1 MESWFILYEPH
12 VFARTK
18 RLHAGSTQPTSLRL
32 PCPNVLSMLWA
43 DDEGKCYGQGDL
55 SSWIDMMVQSLTGA
69 VPCLLQL
76 KWRTQE
82 TRRLQRIN
90 RLPFSVD

>member
-1 MESWFILYEPH
+1 MLYEPH

-18 RLHAGSTQPTSLRL
+18 RLHAGSAQPNIAST
-32 PCPNVLSMLWA
+32 PMPKCLSMLWT

-55 SSWIDMMVQSLTGA
+55 SSWIDMMVQVLTGA
-69 VPCLLQL
+69 LPCLLQL

-90 RLPFSVD
+90 RLSFSVD